1 MGRARTRLGEWHY
14 DDYGFPRH
22 PGDPAIVL
30 LHGLMLD
37 RRMWTAQLGG
47 LRALG
52 RVVVF
57 DGPGHGLSDVPPP
70 FTLEEQAEAIADA
83 LGTLGIERALLVGHS
98 WGGLAALRF
107 ALAHPERTAGLAII
121 AGSAEPEPALRRLE
135 YHLYLAWVRRF
146 GAPLWFVRARLGAIV
161 YGARARR
168 ARPGLVADLHR
179 TVNGHAREG
188 LARAALA
195 VIDRGGVTGRLYEV
209 KAPTLVAAGRSD
221 RTMEPARSEALARRV
236 PGARLLWVSCG
247 HTPPVERPDE
257 INAAL
262 ATFVR
267 RVLSARASS
276 QDSAACA

>member
-1 MGRARTRLGEWHY
+1 MGRVRTRLGEWHY

-70 FTLEEQAEAIADA
+70 FTLEQQGEAIADA
-83 LGTLGIERALLVGHS
+83 LGGLGIERALLVGHS
-98 WGGLAALRF
+98 WGALAALRF
-107 ALAHPERTAGLAII
+107 ALAHPESTAGLAIV
-121 AGSAEPEPALRRLE
+121 AGSAEPESVLRRLE
-135 YHLYLAWVRRF
+135 YRLYLAWVSRF
-146 GAPLWFVRARLGAIV
+146 GVPRWFARARLGALV
-161 YGARARR
+161 YGAGARR
-168 ARPGLVADLHR
+168 ARPALLEDLGR
-179 TVNGHAREG
+179 TVNSHPRDG
-188 LARAALA
+188 LARAARA
-195 VIDRGGVTGRLYEV
+195 VIDRDGMTSRLSEIRV
-209 KAPTLVAAGRSD
+209 PTLVACGRSD
-221 RTMEPARSEALARRV
+221 RTMEPARSEGLARRI
-236 PGARLLWVSCG
+236 PGARLQWVSCG

-267 RVLSARASS
+267 RVLSAHAPPR
-276 QDSAACA
+276 DWVACA

>member
-1 MGRARTRLGEWHY
+1 MGRARTRLGEWNY

-37 RRMWTAQLGG
+37 RRMWTGQLGA

-70 FTLEEQAEAIADA
+70 FTLEEQSEAILDA
-83 LGTLGIERALLVGHS
+83 VGALGIERALLVGHS
-98 WGGLAALRF
+98 WGGLTALRF
-107 ALAHPERTAGLAII
+107 ALAHPERTAGLVIV
-121 AGSAEPEPALRRLE
+121 AGSAEPEPVLCRLE

-146 GAPLWFVRARLGAIV
+146 GAPRWFARTRLGAIV

-168 ARPGLVADLHR
+168 AMPALVSDLHR
-179 TVNGHAREG
+179 TVNGHPREG
-188 LARAALA
+188 LARAARA
-195 VIDRGGVTGRLYEV
+195 VIDRSGVTGRLNEV
-209 KAPTLVAAGRSD
+209 KAPTLVACGRSD
-221 RTMEPARSEALARRV
+221 RTMVPARSEDLARRI
-236 PGARLLWVSCG
+236 PGARLLWIPCG
-247 HTPPVERPDE
+247 HTPPVERPAE

-262 ATFVR
+262 VSFVR
-267 RVLSARASS
+267 RVLSARAVPRN
-276 QDSAACA
+276 SAA